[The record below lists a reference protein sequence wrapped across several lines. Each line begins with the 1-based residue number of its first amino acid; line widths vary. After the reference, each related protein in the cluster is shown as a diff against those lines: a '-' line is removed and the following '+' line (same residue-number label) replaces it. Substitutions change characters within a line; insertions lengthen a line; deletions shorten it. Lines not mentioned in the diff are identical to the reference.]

1 MLKEEARRGFHPHLP
16 KYGFGDMTSYGL
28 IGTIVG
34 AMSDSGAVRHGAE
47 CFNFYFPQELDPD
60 FLIVWDGFA
69 NEPPDNPPWLAEP

>member
-1 MLKEEARRGFHPHLP
+1 MSELKEC
-16 KYGFGDMTSYGL
+16 
-28 IGTIVG
+28 
-34 AMSDSGAVRHGAE
+34 GAVRHGAE